1 MKRNSRQREEEKE
14 NGGGMLDGQM
24 LWFIMHQLRRGRR
37 RVSGGQTSILSHLF
51 MKLTVPSINMD
62 KFDLGEET

>member
-1 MKRNSRQREEEKE
+1 MKVMKRNQRQRDEEKE

-37 RVSGGQTSILSHLF
+37 RVGFFMASLS
-51 MKLTVPSINMD
+51 K
-62 KFDLGEET
+62 KRG

>member
-1 MKRNSRQREEEKE
+1 MTNVSVRSTVSKVMKRNCRQREEEKE

-37 RVSGGQTSILSHLF
+37 RVSGQ
-51 MKLTVPSINMD
+51 N
-62 KFDLGEET
+62 

>member
-1 MKRNSRQREEEKE
+1 MTVVIFFSSMKVMKRNQRQRDEEKE

-37 RVSGGQTSILSHLF
+37 RVGFIMASLS
-51 MKLTVPSINMD
+51 K
-62 KFDLGEET
+62 KRG